1 MTLWDGRP
9 AVPVPPNTP
18 IWPRSSAVP
27 MQPWF
32 TDAKLGIFVHW
43 GIYAVDGVAESWS
56 FYDDIVPYDQ
66 YVSQLDR
73 FTASKYDPRAW
84 ADLFARAG
92 AKYAVL
98 TARHHDG
105 VAMWDTEHKH
115 LGLDRDFLTGYADA
129 LREKDLK
136 VGLYYSHSDWSHP
149 DYATTRKP
157 GRPPEQEDNR
167 YSECSAEGEDLV
179 AWERFIAYR
188 DGQITELASRFRPD
202 LMWFDGEWDRSE
214 EQWRIPELAALIRS
228 YTPDVVFNARMLSEG
243 DYATPEQGAP
253 IVPPDGPWELCL
265 TINDSW
271 GYQHHDDN
279 HKSLA
284 QLVRYFTETI
294 GGGGNLLL
302 DVGPMEDGTIP
313 APQAERLEGLGEW
326 IRKHEEAVYGTVRG
340 LPAGHH
346 YGPSTLSADGRTLYL
361 VLFDAPRAEIGVRG
375 LATGVRGVRVVGSG
389 KELGHRVVGG
399 LHDAVGVLWIDRP
412 QAADLDPYATV
423 LAVELEGELELYRGA
438 GRF

>member
-1 MTLWDGRP
+1 M
-9 AVPVPPNTP
+9 A
-18 IWPRSSAVP
+18 

-43 GIYAVDGVAESWS
+43 GIYAVDGVQESWS
-56 FYDDIVPYDQ
+56 FYDDIVPHDRYM
-66 YVSQLDR
+66 SQLER
-73 FTASKYDPRAW
+73 FTGAKYDPKAW

-98 TARHHDG
+98 TSRHHDG
-105 VAMWDTEHKH
+105 VALWDTEYGDLN
-115 LGLDRDFLTGYADA
+115 LGKDYLGPYADA

-136 VGLYYSHSDWSHP
+136 VGFYYSHSDWNHP
-149 DYATTRKP
+149 DYASTRKP
-157 GRPPEQEDNR
+157 GRPPELEDNR
-167 YSECSAEGEDLV
+167 YSEVAAEDEDLD

-188 DGQITELASRFRPD
+188 DGQIRELASRYRPD

-228 YTPDVVFNARMLSEG
+228 YVPDVVFNARMLSEG

-271 GYQHHDDN
+271 GYQHQDHN

-284 QLVRYFTETI
+284 QLIRYFTETI

-313 APQAERLEGLGEW
+313 QPQVERLEGLGEW
-326 IRKHEEAVYGTVRG
+326 IRRHADAVYGTVRG

-346 YGPSTLSADGRTLYL
+346 YGPSTLSADRRTLYL
-361 VLFDAPRAEIGVRG
+361 TLFDVPRAEIGVRG
-375 LATGVRGVRVVGSG
+375 LATAVRKVTVLGTGT
-389 KELGHRVVGG
+389 ELAHRVVGG
-399 LHDAVGVLWIDRP
+399 LHDAVGVLWIDP
-412 QAADLDPYATV
+412 PAETDLDPYATV
-423 LAVELEGELELYRGA
+423 LAVELEGELELYRGS

>member
-1 MTLWDGRP
+1 M
-9 AVPVPPNTP
+9 AV
-18 IWPRSSAVP
+18 
-27 MQPWF
+27 QPWF
-32 TDAKLGIFVHW
+32 TDAKLGIFIHW
-43 GIYAVDGVAESWS
+43 GIYAVDGVQESWS
-56 FYDDIVPYDQ
+56 FYDDIVPHDRYM
-66 YVSQLDR
+66 SQLER
-73 FTASKYDPRAW
+73 FTGAEYNPKAW

-98 TARHHDG
+98 TSRHHDG
-105 VAMWDTEHKH
+105 VALWDTEYGDLN
-115 LGLDRDFLTGYADA
+115 LGKDYLGPYAEA

-136 VGLYYSHSDWSHP
+136 VGFYYSHSDWNHP
-149 DYATTRKP
+149 DYASTRKP

-167 YSECSAEGEDLV
+167 YSEVAAEDEDLE

-188 DGQITELASRFRPD
+188 DGQIRELASRYRPD

-228 YTPDVVFNARMLSEG
+228 YVPDVVFNARMLSEG

-271 GYQHHDDN
+271 GYQHHDHN

-313 APQAERLEGLGEW
+313 QPQVERLEGLGEW
-326 IRKHEEAVYGTVRG
+326 IRRHAEAVYGTVRG

-346 YGPSTLSADGRTLYL
+346 YGPSTLSANRRTLYL
-361 VLFDAPRAEIGVRG
+361 TLFDVPRAEIGVRG
-375 LATGVRGVRVVGSG
+375 LATKVRKVSVVGTG
-389 KELGHRVVGG
+389 TELGHRVVGG
-399 LHDAVGVLWIDRP
+399 LHDAVGVLWIDP
-412 QAADLDPYATV
+412 PAEADLDPYATV
-423 LAVELEGELELYRGA
+423 LAVELEGELELYRGS

>member
-1 MTLWDGRP
+1 M
-9 AVPVPPNTP
+9 AV
-18 IWPRSSAVP
+18 
-27 MQPWF
+27 QPWF

-43 GIYAVDGVAESWS
+43 GIYAVDGVQESWS
-56 FYDDIVPYDQ
+56 FYDDIVPHDRYM
-66 YVSQLDR
+66 SQLER
-73 FTASKYDPRAW
+73 FTGAEYDPKAW

-98 TARHHDG
+98 TSRHHDG
-105 VAMWDTEHKH
+105 VALWDTAYGDLN
-115 LGLDRDFLTGYADA
+115 LGKDYLGPYAEA
-129 LREKDLK
+129 LREKGLK
-136 VGLYYSHSDWSHP
+136 VGFYYSHSDWNHP
-149 DYATTRKP
+149 DYASTRKP
-157 GRPPEQEDNR
+157 GRPPELEDNR
-167 YSECSAEGEDLV
+167 YSEVAAEDEDLD

-188 DGQITELASRFRPD
+188 DGQIRELASRYRPD

-228 YTPDVVFNARMLSEG
+228 YVPDVVFNARMLSEG

-271 GYQHHDDN
+271 GYQHQDHN

-284 QLVRYFTETI
+284 QLIRYFTETI

-313 APQAERLEGLGEW
+313 QPQVERLEGLGEW
-326 IRKHEEAVYGTVRG
+326 IRRHAEAVYGTVRG

-346 YGPSTLSADGRTLYL
+346 YGPSTLSADRRTLYL
-361 VLFDAPRAEIGVRG
+361 TLFDVPRAEIGVRG
-375 LATGVRGVRVVGSG
+375 LATAVRKVTVLGTGT
-389 KELGHRVVGG
+389 ELGHRVVGG
-399 LHDAVGVLWIDRP
+399 LHDAVGVLWIDP
-412 QAADLDPYATV
+412 PAEADLDPYATV
-423 LAVELEGELELYRGA
+423 LAVELEGELELYRGS

>member
-1 MTLWDGRP
+1 M
-9 AVPVPPNTP
+9 
-18 IWPRSSAVP
+18 S

-43 GIYAVDGVAESWS
+43 GIYAVDGVQESWS
-56 FYDDIVPYDQ
+56 FYDDIVPHERYM
-66 YVSQLDR
+66 SQLER
-73 FTASKYDPRAW
+73 FTGAKYDPAAW

-98 TARHHDG
+98 TSRHHDG
-105 VAMWDTEHKH
+105 VALWNTAYGDLN
-115 LGLDRDFLTGYADA
+115 LGKDYIGPYAEA
-129 LREKDLK
+129 LREKGLK
-136 VGLYYSHSDWSHP
+136 VGLYYSHSDWNHP
-149 DYATTRKP
+149 DYASTRKP

-167 YSECSAEGEDLV
+167 YSEVAAEDEDLD

-188 DGQITELASRFRPD
+188 DGQIRELASRYRPD

-228 YTPDVVFNARMLSEG
+228 YSPEVVFNARMLSEG

-271 GYQHHDDN
+271 GYQHHDHN
-279 HKSLA
+279 HKSLS
-284 QLVRYFTETI
+284 QLIRYFTETI

-313 APQAERLEGLGEW
+313 PPQVERLEGLGEW
-326 IRKHEEAVYGTVRG
+326 IRRHADAVYGTGRG

-346 YGPSTLSADGRTLYL
+346 YGPSTLSADRRTLYL
-361 VLFDAPRAEIGVRG
+361 TVYDIPRAEIGVRG
-375 LATGVRGVRVVGSG
+375 LATKVRRVTVLGTG
-389 KELGHRVVGG
+389 TELAHRVVGG
-399 LHDAVGVLWIDRP
+399 LHEAVGVLWIDP
-412 QAADLDPYATV
+412 PSSADLDPHATV
-423 LAVELEGELELYRGA
+423 LALELDGELELYRGS